1 MCGGPGAVFKL
12 NKNGV
17 FVLCVLIF
25 AFAGSRLGTSRN
37 PSPNP
42 TSDVPVVVE
51 LFTSEGC
58 SSCPPADALLQ
69 KLDAQPYSG
78 VRLIVLSEHVD
89 YWNHIGWTDPY
100 SSHTFSRRQDAY
112 GSRFHLD
119 SVYTPQMVVDG
130 AEEFVGNSANDARK
144 AFERAAGSPK
154 VSVRISDV
162 TRAGDLLRAHL
173 ETGPLPS
180 GARGS
185 DVLIAIALDHAES
198 QVATGENAGRRLAHV
213 AVVRSLSKAGTIA
226 SGRAFAHDV
235 SVKLDNQVD
244 PASFRLIVFIQ
255 EPGPGRVLGA
265 AMERVAA
272 R

>member
-1 MCGGPGAVFKL
+1 MCSGPGAVFKL

-154 VSVRISDV
+154 VSVRISGVDRKS
-162 TRAGDLLRAHL
+162 TRLNSSH
-173 ETGPLPS
+173 T
-180 GARGS
+180 
-185 DVLIAIALDHAES
+185 
-198 QVATGENAGRRLAHV
+198 
-213 AVVRSLSKAGTIA
+213 
-226 SGRAFAHDV
+226 
-235 SVKLDNQVD
+235 
-244 PASFRLIVFIQ
+244 
-255 EPGPGRVLGA
+255 
-265 AMERVAA
+265 
-272 R
+272 